1 MISATK
7 RWFRRNRK
15 TLAIGTGVIG
25 VGYLAGQYV
34 LSKISEARERM
45 SSDRI
50 ARENLRRRFEQN
62 QTDCAYTVLA
72 LLPTAAEDILEA
84 LPVEELTKELQK
96 KRAERLARVNAGEGT
111 ATGSDMSSVAPS
123 LPEDDRKS
131 LPSESFLR
139 TSQLGDSTIEG
150 DTSPQPK
157 RNKTQLWNEVK
168 ITSIARAFTLIYTLS
183 LLTIFTRVQLNLL
196 GRRNYLS
203 SVISLATPPAD
214 SSTIRLED
222 HDDLTQTLGN
232 DFETNRRY
240 LAFSWWLLHRGW
252 KKLMEEVQTAVVEVF
267 GSLNPRDDISFDKLS
282 ELTLQ
287 VRKKIEGDTE
297 EDRKR
302 RKWLSYLLPP
312 REEEDQLLEESGV
325 LGVTEASTP
334 QTAATLRHLLD
345 ETADLIDSPTFTR
358 VQMLLNNECFE
369 TLIQQCKVDA
379 FKSTGPVTAPQSFTP
394 VATAVPT
401 WEGSELRTKLA
412 NVLAV
417 LARQAHVIGNGT
429 SPPNLYV
436 TAMDQGVRELEAFA
450 AVAPESNDFP
460 LLTTTTER
468 KLMAKIDW
476 HVVPCLCIMYLLAF
490 LDRVNIS
497 NAATLG
503 MTTDLNMQGGTKL
516 NTALTIFFVPY
527 IIFEIPSNIL
537 LKKLRPH
544 VWLSSCMFLFG
555 VVTICQGLVTN
566 WGGLMTTRWF
576 LGMFE
581 TGMFPG
587 CFYLLGMWYK
597 RSEAQKR
604 FSFFFSST
612 SLAGA
617 FGGVLASGLGK
628 MHGVRNLAGWRWVFI
643 VEGLLTA
650 VVAIVLFFF
659 LPDFPEESKW
669 LNDEER
675 EYVRAKLAKD
685 SGKAGDDVKMGWRD
699 VLAVFK
705 DFFRQDL
712 HWWFD
717 VFWTNLFHHLLL
729 VTLLTGI
736 QEIETQLYSIPPWAG
751 AFGFSMVIAYLSDKF
766 RHRFAFT
773 IIPMLISMAGFGILM
788 NVHGQA
794 NRDVQYGAL
803 FLVTAG
809 CYSSMPV
816 VVCWFA
822 MNLGGHRRRSIGT
835 AWQVGFGNI
844 GGIISTYSFL
854 EKDKVN
860 FYKTGFSI
868 GVSFLAF
875 SCTCC
880 IVYFFAIWHQNQ
892 KKDRV
897 LASGDP
903 SYLDED
909 EEVLGDLTTKFRYA
923 Y

>member
-1 MISATK
+1 MISATR

-34 LSKISEARERM
+34 ISKISEARERM

-62 QTDCAYTVLA
+62 QTDCTYTVLA

-96 KRAERLARVNAGEGT
+96 KRAERLARLNAGEGT

-131 LPSESFLR
+131 LSSESFLR
-139 TSQLGDSTIEG
+139 TSQLGESTLEG
-150 DTSPQPK
+150 DTSSQPK

-168 ITSIARAFTLIYTLS
+168 ITSITRSFTLIYTLS

-196 GRRNYLS
+196 GRRSYLS

-214 SSTIRLED
+214 PSTIRLED
-222 HDDLTQTLGN
+222 HDDDLTQTLGN

-252 KKLMEEVQTAVVEVF
+252 KKVMEEVQAAVVEVF
-267 GSLNPRDDISFDKLS
+267 GPLNPRDDISFEKLS
-282 ELTLQ
+282 EMTLQ
-287 VRKKIEGDTE
+287 VRKKIEGDTD
-297 EDRKR
+297 EDRK
-302 RKWLSYLLPP
+302 Y
-312 REEEDQLLEESGV
+312 EDNLLEESGV
-325 LGVTEASTP
+325 LGVMNPSTS

-379 FKSTGPVTAPQSFTP
+379 FRSAGPVTAPQSFTS
-394 VATAVPT
+394 VATVVPFT
-401 WEGSELRTKLA
+401 EDSELKTKLA

-429 SPPNLYV
+429 AAPNLYV

-450 AVAPESNDFP
+450 AV
-460 LLTTTTER
+460 TTER
-468 KLMAKIDW
+468 KLMAKVDW
-476 HVVPCLCIMYLLAF
+476 HVVPFLCIMYLLAF

-497 NAATLG
+497 NAKVLG
-503 MTTDLNMQGGTKL
+503 LAEDLDIVEGTKY

-527 IIFEIPSNIL
+527 ILFEIPSNIL
-537 LKKLRPH
+537 LKKLKPH
-544 VWLSSCMFLFG
+544 VWLSM
-555 VVTICQGLVTN
+555 
-566 WGGLMTTRWF
+566 W
-576 LGMFE
+576 MFE

-612 SLAGA
+612 TLAGA
-617 FGGVLASGLGK
+617 FGGLLASGLGK
-628 MHGVRNLAGWRWVFI
+628 MHGLANLAGWRWVFI
-643 VEGLLTA
+643 IEGILTC
-650 VVAIVLFFF
+650 VVAVALFFL
-659 LPDFPEESKW
+659 LPDFPEEAKW
-669 LNDEER
+669 LTEEER
-675 EYVRAKLAKD
+675 AYMRAKLAQD
-685 SGKAGDDVKMGWRD
+685 SGHAGSDASMGLHD
-699 VLAVFK
+699 VLDVFK
-705 DFFRQDL
+705 DYL
-712 HWWFD
+712 HWRPH
-717 VFWTNLFHHLLL
+717 VLWTDRDGLRICLLCAEYHP
-729 VTLLTGI
+729 VVWIRTL
-736 QEIETQLYSIPPWAG
+736 LYSIPPWAA
-751 AFGFSMVIAYLSDKF
+751 AFGFSMVVAYLSDKLQN
-766 RHRFAFT
+766 RLAFT
-773 IIPMLISMAGFGILM
+773 IIPMLISMAGLGILL
-788 NVHGQA
+788 NVHGKD
-794 NRDVQYGAL
+794 NTDVQYGAL
-803 FLVTAG
+803 FLVTSG
-809 CYSSMPV
+809 CYSAMPV

-822 MNLGGHRRRSIGT
+822 MNLGGHRRRSVGT

-844 GGIISTYSFL
+844 GGIIATYSFL

-860 FYKTGFSI
+860 HYRPGFSI

-875 SCTCC
+875 SCACC
-880 IVYFFAIWHQNQ
+880 LVYFLAIWHQN
-892 KKDRV
+892 RHRERIM
-897 LASGDP
+897 ASGDP
-903 SYLDED
+903 SYLEEDDER
-909 EEVLGDLTTKFRYA
+909 LGDMATKFRYA

>member
-1 MISATK
+1 MISAT
-7 RWFRRNRK
+7 RSWFRRNRK

-34 LSKISEARERM
+34 ISKISEARERM

-62 QTDCAYTVLA
+62 QTDCTYTVLA

-84 LPVEELTKELQK
+84 LPVEELTKELQR
-96 KRAERLARVNAGEGT
+96 KRAERLARLNAGEGT

-123 LPEDDRKS
+123 LSEDDRKS
-131 LPSESFLR
+131 LSGESFIR
-139 TSQLGDSTIEG
+139 TSQLGDSAIAG
-150 DTSPQPK
+150 DDALPQPK

-168 ITSIARAFTLIYTLS
+168 ITSITRAFTLIYTLS

-203 SVISLATPPAD
+203 SVISLATPAD

-222 HDDLTQTLGN
+222 HDDDLTQTLGN

-252 KKLMEEVQTAVVEVF
+252 KQLLEEVQAAVVEVF
-267 GSLNPRDDISFDKLS
+267 GPLNPREDVSFDKLS

-287 VRKKIEGDTE
+287 VRRKIEGDKE
-297 EDRKR
+297 EDH
-302 RKWLSYLLPP
+302 
-312 REEEDQLLEESGV
+312 LLEESGV
-325 LGVTEASTP
+325 LGVTEPSTS
-334 QTAATLRHLLD
+334 QTVATLRHLLD

-369 TLIQQCKVDA
+369 TLIQQCKADA
-379 FKSTGPVTAPQSFTP
+379 FKSSGPVAAPQSFTS
-394 VATAVPT
+394 VATVVPIR
-401 WEGSELRTKLA
+401 EDSALKTKLA

-429 SPPNLYV
+429 TPPNLYV
-436 TAMDQGVRELEAFA
+436 VAMDQGSHDL
-450 AVAPESNDFP
+450 P
-460 LLTTTTER
+460 LLTQTTER
-468 KLMAKIDW
+468 KLMAKVDW

-497 NAATLG
+497 NAAVLG
-503 MTTDLNMQGGTKL
+503 MTNDLGIVEGTKY

-544 VWLSSCMFLFG
+544 VWLSLCMFLFG
-555 VVTICQGLVTN
+555 LVTVTQGLVTN

-612 SLAGA
+612 TLAGA
-617 FGGVLASGLGK
+617 FGGVLATGLGK
-628 MHGVRNLAGWRWVFI
+628 MHGVANLAGWRWVFI
-643 VEGLLTA
+643 IEGLLTC
-650 VVAIVLFFF
+650 VVAFILFFF
-659 LPDFPEESKW
+659 LPDFPEEAKW
-669 LNDEER
+669 LTEEER
-675 EYVRAKLAKD
+675 VYMRAKLAKD
-685 SGKAGDDVKMGWRD
+685 SGSAGNDSSMGLRD

-705 DFFRQDL
+705 DCKQDL
-712 HWWFD
+712 YWWFD
-717 VFWTNLFHHLLL
+717 VFWTDCYGLRIPHPPAGRIADRLSA
-729 VTLLTGI
+729 
-736 QEIETQLYSIPPWAG
+736 IETQLYSIPPWAS
-751 AFGFSMVIAYLSDKF
+751 AFVFSMCIAFISDKF
-766 RHRFAFT
+766 QHRLAFT
-773 IIPMLISMAGFGILM
+773 IIPMLISMAGLGILM

-794 NRDVQYGAL
+794 NRNVQYGAL

-809 CYSSMPV
+809 VYSAMPV
-816 VVCWFA
+816 VVCWYA
-822 MNLGGHRRRSIGT
+822 MNLGGHRRRSVGT

-844 GGIISTYSFL
+844 GGIVATYSFL
-854 EKDKVN
+854 AEDKAT
-860 FYKTGFSI
+860 FYRTGFTI

-875 SCTCC
+875 SCACC
-880 IVYFFAIWHQNQ
+880 IAYFLAVWHQNKQ
-892 KKDRV
+892 RERA

-903 SYLDED
+903 RYEEED
-909 EEVLGDLTTKFRYA
+909 QEVLGDMATKFRYA